1 MRRIDPSDGRR
12 SHAEVQVVVDRI
24 RVAGLGIG
32 AADLLFD
39 LPEAGFDTPSQK
51 PL

>member
-1 MRRIDPSDGRR
+1 
-12 SHAEVQVVVDRI
+12 VQVVVDRI

-39 LPEAGFDTPSQK
+39 LPEAGFDLPAIM
-51 PL
+51 PP